1 MAIDP
6 EPEPKEL
13 KRLRETIAYQE
24 RYVQRAA
31 DRLAFAQK
39 EQERAAAELELARQR
54 ERDWLEANPR
64 RQLELL

>member
-1 MAIDP
+1 VAIDP

-13 KRLRETIAYQE
+13 KRLRDQIAYQE

-31 DRLAFAQK
+31 ARVAFAER
-39 EQERAAAELELARQR
+39 EQEIAAAELELARQQ
-54 ERDWLEANPR
+54 ERDWLKANPR

>member
-13 KRLRETIAYQE
+13 KRLRDQIAYQE

-31 DRLAFAQK
+31 ARVAFAQR
-39 EQERAAAELELARQR
+39 EQEIAAAELELARQL

>member
-6 EPEPKEL
+6 EPVPKEL
-13 KRLRETIAYQE
+13 KRIRDHVAYQE

-31 DRLAFAQK
+31 DRLAFAQR
-39 EQERAAAELELARQR
+39 EQEIAAAELEAARQL

>member
-6 EPEPKEL
+6 EPVPRAL
-13 KRLRETIAYQE
+13 ARLRESVAYAE

-31 DRLAFAQK
+31 DRLAFAQA
-39 EQERAAAELELARQR
+39 EQERAAGELEIARKR